1 MIRPGSIESCGV
13 RFVGTAGFR
22 KRAGESSARSLRAVL
37 GIEGESLTIAQIAE
51 RLGVSSTVAEDR
63 LRRERKRPG
72 PVTWAA
78 LRVAGRASA

>member
-1 MIRPGSIESCGV
+1 M
-13 RFVGTAGFR
+13 
-22 KRAGESSARSLRAVL
+22 L

-78 LRVAGRASA
+78 LRVAGRASV